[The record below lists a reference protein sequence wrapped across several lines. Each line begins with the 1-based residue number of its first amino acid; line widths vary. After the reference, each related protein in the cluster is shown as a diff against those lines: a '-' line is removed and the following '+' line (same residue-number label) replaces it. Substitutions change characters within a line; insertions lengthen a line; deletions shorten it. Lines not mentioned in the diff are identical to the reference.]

1 MEPGSDLNRVWKR
14 RYRGLLVAEILQ
26 IWMALSIVW
35 LQSGLLNQWLMTQPG
50 QLFKQL
56 SNYGL
61 AQYLLGVR
69 YSGLP
74 GLDATLAIR
83 LLPVPVMVLALQGLL
98 RRKAGQSAAL
108 LAKPVAILMAV
119 LYGLFIVTV
128 LWRYMTVLPLVEQI
142 SEVNVVGGM
151 KQAKLEAQ
159 LADANVPFLLA
170 EWLLVTGTAAAP
182 LATTLGRR
190 IRKKAVGTLAKNFE
204 K

>member
-1 MEPGSDLNRVWKR
+1 MEPGPDLNRIWKR

-56 SNYGL
+56 SNDGL

-83 LLPVPVMVLALQGLL
+83 LLPVPVMVLVLQGLL
-98 RRKAGQSAAL
+98 R
-108 LAKPVAILMAV
+108 
-119 LYGLFIVTV
+119 
-128 LWRYMTVLPLVEQI
+128 
-142 SEVNVVGGM
+142 
-151 KQAKLEAQ
+151 
-159 LADANVPFLLA
+159 
-170 EWLLVTGTAAAP
+170 
-182 LATTLGRR
+182 
-190 IRKKAVGTLAKNFE
+190 
-204 K
+204 